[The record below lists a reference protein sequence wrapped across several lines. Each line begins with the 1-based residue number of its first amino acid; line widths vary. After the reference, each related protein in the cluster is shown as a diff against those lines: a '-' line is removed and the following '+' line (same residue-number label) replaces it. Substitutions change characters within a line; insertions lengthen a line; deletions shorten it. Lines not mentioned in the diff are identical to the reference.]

1 MRVRLA
7 SLFPSRPA
15 GSEKSILFYGYSAQN
30 IRPPIS
36 GGGGGS
42 LVRPIFKP
50 PAEFLK
56 APRLF
61 GSSGPNRA
69 PSKGWMAARERERN
83 TRLEKK
89 RRRAERLCTSE
100 LAVRRL
106 VASGAT
112 WRPEIRSAPG
122 ARVDRRRV
130 AANQSILFRIVRHLL
145 RAGAHQQAR
154 LMEVIIILIRPCVQD
169 DEDGAGSWLARSAF
183 QFAWPLSLIWR
194 PIRRRHGLGHLS

>member
-36 GGGGGS
+36 GGGS

-56 APRLF
+56 ARRLF

-69 PSKGWMAARERERN
+69 PSKGWMATRERERN
-83 TRLEKK
+83 TRLEETTTS
-89 RRRAERLCTSE
+89 RTFMHFRIGRATTRGQWRHLAARDPLSSGGARRSPSSCGQSIDTLSYCAPSPAGRRAP
-100 LAVRRL
+100 
-106 VASGAT
+106 AS
-112 WRPEIRSAPG
+112 PS
-122 ARVDRRRV
+122 
-130 AANQSILFRIVRHLL
+130 
-145 RAGAHQQAR
+145 
-154 LMEVIIILIRPCVQD
+154 
-169 DEDGAGSWLARSAF
+169 
-183 QFAWPLSLIWR
+183 
-194 PIRRRHGLGHLS
+194 HGGDYNLD